1 MAKKKKGDRVGIGTL
16 FLWKS
21 RDIAFSGVSIIVL
34 TYLSIFCTDAL
45 GMSAATV
52 GTILLVSRVIDAFT
66 DLIGGYI
73 VDRTHTRFG
82 KARPYE
88 ICIVFEWLFTVLLF
102 FADKSWSSVAKVAWI
117 FSMYTV
123 TYAIF
128 NTLLDSSETPYMV
141 RAFHGKRSLI
151 AKVASYGGII
161 SMFASVLITM
171 IFPKVMASLAAKE
184 GGMSSVAMWRRLII
198 MFAVP
203 LAVIGM
209 LRFFFIKEDP
219 SIDAKQK
226 SKLDVHEALTMMTKN
241 KYVWAFAGMYGVYGM
256 VTGLAAG
263 SYYFTYIVGNIGA
276 FGMVG
281 LTSIVLLP
289 VLFMFPKMMKKW
301 SLGELYISFTFLSI
315 IGYLGVFIAKSN
327 LVLVLLMV
335 LLTST
340 LSLPEVYMKPLCIT
354 DLGIYNE
361 YLGYHRMEGTA
372 GSLAGFLNK
381 LMTGL
386 GAGMT
391 GWILSLAGYVKGA
404 GGNAA
409 VQPHSALF
417 AIRSLYSLIP
427 MVGAIVILLC
437 AIAFARLEKQLPA
450 IQKAIKSR
458 NDDNQEVDNHAA
470 NAAD

>member
-1 MAKKKKGDRVGIGTL
+1 MSQTKNKSADHVGIGTL

-21 RDIAFSGVSIIVL
+21 RDIAFSTVSIIVL
-34 TYLSIFCTDAL
+34 GYLSIFCTDAL

-52 GTILLVSRVIDAFT
+52 GTILMISRVIDAFT

-88 ICIVFEWLFTVLLF
+88 VCILFEWLFTVLLF
-102 FADKSWSSVAKVAWI
+102 FADKSWSTPIKVAWI
-117 FSMYTV
+117 FTMYTF

-151 AKVASYGGII
+151 TKVASFGGVI
-161 SMFASVLITM
+161 SMLCSVIIT
-171 IFPKVMASLAAKE
+171 ILFPKIMASLAAKE
-184 GGMSSVAMWRRLII
+184 GGMSNVIMWRQLII

-203 LAVIGM
+203 MVLIGM

-219 SIDAKQK
+219 KVDAQQAQT
-226 SKLDVHEALTMMTKN
+226 LDLHEAMTMITKN
-241 KYVWAFAGMYGVYGM
+241 KYVWAFAGMYGLYGLI
-256 VTGLAAG
+256 TGLAAG

-276 FGMVG
+276 FGLVG
-281 LTSIVLLP
+281 FTSIILLP
-289 VLFMFPKMMKKW
+289 VLFFFPKMIKRY
-301 SLGELYISFTFLSI
+301 SLGTIYVTFTIISI
-315 IGYLGVFIAKSN
+315 IGYAGVFIAKGN
-327 LVLVLLMV
+327 LAFVLLMV
-335 LLTST
+335 LLTNV

-381 LMTGL
+381 LMTGI

-391 GWILSLAGYVKGA
+391 GWVLSLTGYVKGA
-404 GGNAA
+404 GGNVAL
-409 VQPHSALF
+409 QPQSALF
-417 AIRSLYSLIP
+417 GIRSLYSLIP
-427 MVGAIVILLC
+427 MVGVIIILLC
-437 AIAFARLEKQLPA
+437 ALIFARLEKRLPA
-450 IQKAIKSR
+450 IEAEIKQRRSAK
-458 NDDNQEVDNHAA
+458 EGA
-470 NAAD
+470 